1 MTDGT
6 ASTALQSALNQS
18 REARRKIEVRV
29 AELEAELK
37 ALRSQQ
43 GSIND
48 LIEQTETALRRTLF
62 PADAIAQSYQQMQA
76 DLEISAPPRQ
86 PPQYQQPYYQPHQQ
100 SHQQSHQPL
109 QRNDRY
115 DVPPQYQARYQPQ
128 QYQAPQD
135 QSAQY
140 QTAQI
145 EEQIAK
151 VRRNEQSSNI
161 RFNDFRIP
169 QAATIVLREANSPLH
184 VNEIYHRMAEG
195 GFEFRGQHQL
205 ITLAVSLTRSKRFH
219 KVAPGTFELS
229 PEYLTGQVA

>member
-62 PADAIAQSYQQMQA
+62 PADTIAQSYQQMQA

-86 PPQYQQPYYQPHQQ
+86 
-100 SHQQSHQPL
+100 
-109 QRNDRY
+109 
-115 DVPPQYQARYQPQ
+115 PPQYQARYQPQ